1 MYFTFCLNAKKYIKL
16 NIMSKSCVIAF
27 NKQLKELVL
36 KLNQMIPNN
45 EDLQLAKNMFHI
57 PIMTKENIYLEHFY
71 ENVKLYEKEIMTKD
85 ENFFMNFDISELY
98 NISSEIDNKHKEVKH
113 IWNNFDFQSKNAL
126 WQYVQVLFKLAKKY
140 YT

>member
-1 MYFTFCLNAKKYIKL
+1 
-16 NIMSKSCVIAF
+16 MSKSFLVAF
-27 NKQLKELVL
+27 NKQLKELID
-36 KLNQMIPNN
+36 KLNIMIPNN

-71 ENVKLYEKEIMTKD
+71 ENAKTYESQIMSKD
-85 ENFFMNFDISELY
+85 EEFFINFDISELF
-98 NISSEIDNKHKEVKH
+98 NVTPDVNEKHKEAKH
-113 IWNNFDFQSKNAL
+113 IWQNFDPQSKNAL

>member
-1 MYFTFCLNAKKYIKL
+1 
-16 NIMSKSCVIAF
+16 MSKKSFLIAF
-27 NKQLKELVL
+27 NKQLKELID
-36 KLNQMIPNN
+36 KLNIMIPNN

-71 ENVKLYEKEIMTKD
+71 ENAKQYESQIMSKD
-85 ENFFMNFDISELY
+85 EEFFINFDISELF
-98 NISSEIDNKHKEVKH
+98 NVTSDIDEKHNEAKH
-113 IWNNFDFQSKNAL
+113 IWKNFDEQSKNAL